1 MSLPVLTTLPLPALT
16 TDSIFALSGTTAW
29 RTLGNITFGGTG
41 GFHLS
46 GSGAYGSTLPGSTYV
61 VSGGGA
67 GTNWASHNN
76 YTIQNNITGISGG
89 VDPSLKVQSGGLLE
103 VTGEK
108 ADILI
113 NGVSLKET
121 LDNINARLGMMR
133 PNPKIEAEW
142 DELLELGER
151 YRALQADIKDKM
163 QMWDLLKKEY

>member
-16 TDSIFALSGTTAW
+16 TDSIFALSGTAAW
-29 RTLGNITFGGTG
+29 STLGNITFGGTG
-41 GFHLS
+41 GS
-46 GSGAYGSTLPGSTYV
+46 RAYGSTLPG
-61 VSGGGA
+61 GGG

-89 VDPSLKVQSGGLLE
+89 IDPSLNVQSGGLLE
-103 VTGEK
+103 IKGEK

-113 NGVSLKET
+113 NGTSLKET

-133 PNPKIEAEW
+133 PNPKIESEW

-151 YRALQADIKDKM
+151 YRALEADIKDKM

>member
-29 RTLGNITFGGTG
+29 PTLGNITFGGTG
-41 GFHLS
+41 G
-46 GSGAYGSTLPGSTYV
+46 SGAYGSTLPGGTYTIA
-61 VSGGGA
+61 GA
-67 GTNWASHNN
+67 GTNWASLNN
-76 YTIQNNITGISGG
+76 YTIQNNITGISSGI
-89 VDPSLKVQSGGLLE
+89 DPSLTVQSGGLLE
-103 VTGEK
+103 IKGEK

-113 NGVSLKET
+113 NGTSLKET

-151 YRALQADIKDKM
+151 YRALEADIKDKM